1 MRWKLLRRRLSVSA
15 PRVIVRSHLP
25 WPLRWLVVGLM
36 LGLSAALALW
46 AFEFGQRIAG
56 VQTGSRTQVKALQES
71 LAAVR
76 EQYAATRAIANS
88 AETMLKAERAAQ
100 ERLAEQ
106 VKALERRNAEQA
118 EDLAFFETLMPA
130 AGDQGW
136 AVRGLKAAAEA
147 PGQWRCQLLVMRQDG
162 GGPRGAAA
170 PRLRWELVLT
180 GVQAAHGN
188 KPWTQTEAGVLEG
201 GRPYQRL
208 DRVVAVPAGAVVRQV
223 TAKLYDAA
231 GAVLVTETRRL

>member
-25 WPLRWLVVGLM
+25 WPLRWLVVAIM

-56 VQTGSRTQVKALQES
+56 VQTGSRAEVKALQES
-71 LAAVR
+71 LATVR

-88 AETMLKAERAAQ
+88 ADTMLKAERAAQ

-106 VKALERRNAEQA
+106 VKTLERRNAEQA

-130 AGDQGW
+130 GGDKGW
-136 AVRGLKAAAEA
+136 AVRGLKAVAEA

-162 GGPRGAAA
+162 SPRGAAA

-180 GVQAAHGN
+180 GVLSTSGN
-188 KPWTQTEAGVLEG
+188 KPWTQAEAGMLEG

-231 GAVLVTETRRL
+231 GAVLVSETRRL